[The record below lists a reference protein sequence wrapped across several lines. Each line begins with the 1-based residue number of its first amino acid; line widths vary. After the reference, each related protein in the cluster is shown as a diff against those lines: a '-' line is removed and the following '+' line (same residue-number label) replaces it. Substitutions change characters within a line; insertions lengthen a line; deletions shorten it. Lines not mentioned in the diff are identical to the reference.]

1 MPKGTPMGAYG
12 PPAGF
17 YRNKPRVRIDPLLC
31 TACMKCMKAC
41 PQNDVLGAVK
51 AQGKLFMGIRNVEN
65 CVGCA
70 RCVNACL
77 TNAIG
82 LYLV

>member
-1 MPKGTPMGAYG
+1 M
-12 PPAGF
+12 
-17 YRNKPRVRIDPLLC
+17 RIDPLLC
-31 TACMKCMKAC
+31 TACMKCAQAC
-41 PQNDVLGAVK
+41 PQHDVIGVVK
-51 AQGKLFMGIRNVEN
+51 VNGTPFMEVRHVEN
-65 CVGCA
+65 CVGCG

>member
-1 MPKGTPMGAYG
+1 MGAYG

-17 YRNKPRVRIDPLLC
+17 YRNKPRVRIDALLC
-31 TACMKCMKAC
+31 TACMRCVRAC
-41 PQNDVLGAVK
+41 PRSDVLGAVK
-51 AQGKLFMGIRNVEN
+51 VKGKLFARVQGAEN
-65 CVGCA
+65 CVGCG

>member
-1 MPKGTPMGAYG
+1 MGAYG

-17 YRNKPRVRIDPLLC
+17 YRNSPRVRIDPMLC
-31 TACMKCMKAC
+31 TACMRCMKVC
-41 PQNDVLGAVK
+41 PRTDVLGSSKINGKAYAVVK
-51 AQGKLFMGIRNVEN
+51 SAEN
-65 CVGCA
+65 CVGCS
-70 RCVNACL
+70 RCVTACL